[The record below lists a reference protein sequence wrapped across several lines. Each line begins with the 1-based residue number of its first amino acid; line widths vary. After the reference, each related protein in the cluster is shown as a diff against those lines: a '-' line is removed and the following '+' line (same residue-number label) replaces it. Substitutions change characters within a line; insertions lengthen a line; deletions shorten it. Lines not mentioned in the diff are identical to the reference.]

1 MYATKAASLPKEVSM
16 TQYNDHD
23 IIARMIELAPSYDP
37 ETMSGNAGTI
47 PPNFLFDHL
56 EDEFPAQG
64 QFNRCYFEAFHEPA
78 RWDKVTFRG
87 E

>member
-1 MYATKAASLPKEVSM
+1 M
-16 TQYNDHD
+16 TQYNDQD
-23 IIARMIELAPSYDP
+23 IIARMIELAPNYDP
-37 ETMSGNAGTI
+37 ETTPDDARTI
-47 PPNFLFDHL
+47 PPKFLLDHL
-56 EDEFPAQG
+56 EDEFPNIAQG